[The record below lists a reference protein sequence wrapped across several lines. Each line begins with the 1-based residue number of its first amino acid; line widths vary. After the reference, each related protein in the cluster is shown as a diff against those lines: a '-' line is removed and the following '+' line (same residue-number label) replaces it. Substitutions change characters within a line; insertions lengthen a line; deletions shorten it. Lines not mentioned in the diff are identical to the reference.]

1 MSGRDVSAL
10 MADPASA
17 RQCWEETAVDVQRLD
32 ELLGTEFEV
41 LKLRDLEGF
50 EALQP
55 EKNAVLEKLAALAA
69 WATAQQP
76 VPPAWSELHDRL
88 LASREAHLRNIQLMQ
103 RQLQAVRG
111 TLQALQGDK
120 AQSVDLYDRMGQM
133 SRPRGAWAY
142 RLA

>member
-1 MSGRDVSAL
+1 M
-10 MADPASA
+10 SA
-17 RQCWEETAVDVQRLD
+17 RDFSAMTAHADSARMLWDETALDVQRLD

-55 EKNAVLEKLAALAA
+55 EKNAVLEKLAELAA
-69 WATAQQP
+69 WASAQQP
-76 VPPAWSELHDRL
+76 VPLAWDALHESL
-88 LASREAHLRNIQLMQ
+88 LACREAHLRNIQLMQ

-111 TLQALQGDK
+111 TLQALQGEQ
-120 AQSVDLYDRMGQM
+120 AQSVDLYDRLGQM